1 MRKELI
7 TEESVEALLKHI
19 DKEDREALSVYTH
32 MMMLAFANKGG
43 VKVAMIFDTDD
54 SLGLGVINMTT
65 EEVLEVLEATKS
77 NLYELVT
84 QDMPPKEMLN

>member
-1 MRKELI
+1 
-7 TEESVEALLKHI
+7 
-19 DKEDREALSVYTH
+19 
-32 MMMLAFANKGG
+32 
-43 VKVAMIFDTDD
+43 
-54 SLGLGVINMTT
+54 MTT

>member
-43 VKVAMIFDTDD
+43 VKVAMIFETDD
-54 SLGLGVINMTT
+54 SLGVGVINMTT
-65 EEVLEVLEATKS
+65 EEVIVALEATRD
-77 NLYELVT
+77 NLYKVIT

>member
-19 DKEDREALSVYTH
+19 DKKDREALSVYTH

-84 QDMPPKEMLN
+84 QDMPPKEMFN